1 MSSDDFFR
9 DERPNQMLQQTLS
22 FGGPVVAAVDSVRA
36 PHSLHALGVF
46 EYHCSSER

>member
-22 FGGPVVAAVDSVRA
+22 FGGQLWPQ
-36 PHSLHALGVF
+36 
-46 EYHCSSER
+46 